1 MLLESA
7 VLIGMHGYLYL
18 SNTQM
23 TGTYGTEIYT
33 TSSNT
38 FNNGTTFSWHPYKW
52 LENSFSADKY
62 PARVWVNDPRDKA
75 LFDSSFV
82 LGNTFRI
89 SSDLK
94 KEQDLANNINK
105 WIHNNNVG
113 WEAYAEVGNEG
124 NSGSFWHTDYKHGAV
139 EYCFLDQNCYW
150 WAQKMLKDQGLINPY
165 NPFQLANWFI
175 NSSNLGTGTT
185 LIPTYSIYRGIGT
198 SIYSVGNFFSSIY
211 ARILSLVTYHE
222 TEVQYNNWDGVIE
235 PPF

>member
-1 MLLESA
+1 LYTHANPINNFDPIGRDIYFCERPIKSEVPYIGSVLMFLES
-7 VLIGMHGYLYL
+7 VTLIGMHGYLYL

-75 LFDSSFV
+75 LFESSFM

-105 WIHNNNVG
+105 WIHTNNVG

-124 NSGSFWHTDYKHGAV
+124 NSGSF
-139 EYCFLDQNCYW
+139 
-150 WAQKMLKDQGLINPY
+150 
-165 NPFQLANWFI
+165 
-175 NSSNLGTGTT
+175 
-185 LIPTYSIYRGIGT
+185 
-198 SIYSVGNFFSSIY
+198 
-211 ARILSLVTYHE
+211 
-222 TEVQYNNWDGVIE
+222 
-235 PPF
+235 